1 VIVPLLVLSLAD
13 RKALCRVT
21 VLKSLYQ
28 MNRDSLVAKIG
39 GLLLNRRVYRW
50 VVYLIFAYGLFS

>member
-50 VVYLIFAYGLFS
+50 VV